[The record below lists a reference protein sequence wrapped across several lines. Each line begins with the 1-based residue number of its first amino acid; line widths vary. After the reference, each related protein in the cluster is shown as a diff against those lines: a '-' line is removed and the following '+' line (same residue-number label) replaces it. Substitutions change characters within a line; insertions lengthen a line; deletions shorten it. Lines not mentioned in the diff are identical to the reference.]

1 MGARCPRAGRMRRV
15 SGVGGWDPGVREPAG
30 CGGCPGGWIGPK
42 VWDEGCPGPPPC
54 RVCVRR
60 QELSLSPPPLTGAP
74 MAGELRCQCVQTVS
88 AVISPKRIA
97 LVELIPEGPHCGV
110 PEVIATTKQGKKI
123 CLEPSAPWVKLIV
136 TKILS
141 RYLPWGCGSSCWASP
156 SAPCPGSGERG
167 RQTQAE
173 AGLRVAGTRGEM
185 GH

>member
-1 MGARCPRAGRMRRV
+1 MSRPRSFALGR
-15 SGVGGWDPGVREPAG
+15 PLLLLLLLAA
-30 CGGCPGGWIGPK
+30 CAAL
-42 VWDEGCPGPPPC
+42 C
-54 RVCVRR
+54 R
-60 QELSLSPPPLTGAP
+60 GAP
-74 MAGELRCQCVQTVS
+74 GAGELRCQCVQTVS

-141 RYLPWGCGSSCWASP
+141 RYLPWACGCWCWASP
-156 SAPCPGSGERG
+156 SARCPGSRERG
-167 RQTQAE
+167 RQTQAQ
-173 AGLRVAGTRGEM
+173 AGVRVAGTRGEM